1 MPNPRAARGKK
12 SLLAFLGLPSGR
24 HEKRPACA
32 GVRGLTTRSPGLQA
46 TTVLN
51 SVCAKGRVFGYPDE
65 ERYPRDEEQAL
76 PEDCVIL
83 DLPEGLRLNLLG
95 LIVQI

>member
-1 MPNPRAARGKK
+1 MKGRA
-12 SLLAFLGLPSGR
+12 P
-24 HEKRPACA
+24 PDC
-32 GVRGLTTRSPGLQA
+32 A

-65 ERYPRDEEQAL
+65 ERQPRDEEQAG